1 MDIFCNRVSHTISA
15 AAEASWHA
23 KTRSSRLMRL
33 AVLAV
38 AVSAIA
44 VVTASE
50 AAFASGKGDLK
61 AYGTEVSK
69 KTNVIT
75 DIVSYICYIGGAIL
89 SALGVVDL
97 KKHVENPSQ
106 TPMKNGL
113 AKLGFGGVLLSL
125 PFVSGVMAGT
135 MAGSG
140 DNATFVKFKDP
151 GTI

>member
-1 MDIFCNRVSHTISA
+1 MDIICNRFSHQVFA
-15 AAEASWHA
+15 ALESVWYANTSGA
-23 KTRSSRLMRL
+23 R
-33 AVLAV
+33 AVRRV
-38 AVSAIA
+38 AFGAA
-44 VVTASE
+44 VVTV
-50 AAFASGKGDLK
+50 AAFGCAEGALAATSDLR
-61 AYGTEVSK
+61 AYGKEVSG

-89 SALGVVDL
+89 SGLGVVEL

-113 AKLGFGGVLLSL
+113 AKLGFGGVLLAL

-135 MAGSG
+135 MAGS
-140 DNATFVKFKDP
+140 AESAQFVPFKST